1 METIAMQTKEKRDLE
16 KGTIHAKVRLARLA
30 C

>member
-1 METIAMQTKEKRDLE
+1 MGTIALQAKEKRDLE
-16 KGTIHAKVRLARLA
+16 KGIIHVKVRLAMLA